1 MPHLPRIPERWQP
14 WAGLALAVVLAGLA
28 SIGLRQDSSW
38 DLQNYHLYNAWAFVH
53 GRFGLDWAPA
63 QLQSFY
69 SPYLDLPFY
78 ALFAADAPPRLIAFA
93 LAIPTGIAWY
103 CFARIVQVLFA
114 HEAQPLRT
122 RAALAA
128 FALGVTAPM
137 PISLIGTTM
146 NDWYVAA
153 CVVGALWLV
162 VRKGDPAAASTRTW
176 LVAGALVGAAAGL
189 KLTGSIYAVGL
200 GVAVLSLGRWRAVL
214 AAGLAMSAAFAL
226 TAGPWLATM
235 AARYGN
241 PLFPYFN
248 DVFRSPWADP
258 VSFSATRF
266 GPQTAVEWLV
276 FPYLLLV
283 KLEGYVAE
291 PEFRDARLA
300 LLYTL
305 VLAALALVAVRR
317 ARGGAP
323 PPASPARPAWRFL
336 AVFAVASFVAWA
348 LVYRIARYLVPLE
361 LLAGAFTAALVV
373 RLVPARRATLALAA
387 ALALVV
393 VTAKFPTWWRQP
405 FGEHFLAVDLPP
417 VKADALVLL
426 VSAEPMSYV
435 LPAFPA
441 DARFAGLVSNFNDP
455 GRHNRLQET
464 IARTIAGHRGAL
476 YSLAVPPGRGEGAAA
491 LARMGLRQVQCAVV
505 RTNLRVSPLELCELA
520 RSAPP

>member
-1 MPHLPRIPERWQP
+1 MSFAQRLLSRP
-14 WAGLALAVVLAGLA
+14 WLACAAAIALAGLA

-53 GRFGLDWAPA
+53 HRFGLDWAPA
-63 QLQSFY
+63 QLQSYY

-103 CFARIVQVLFA
+103 CFARIVALLFA
-114 HEAQPLRT
+114 DEGEPLRT
-122 RAALAA
+122 RATLVA

-153 CVVGALWLV
+153 CVLGALWLV
-162 VRKGDPAAASTRTW
+162 LRGGDPAQAGLRAW

-200 GVAVLSLGRWRAVL
+200 GAAVLSLARWRAL
-214 AAGLAMSAAFAL
+214 AVTGAALAGGFAL

-235 AARYGN
+235 HARYGN

-266 GPQTAVEWLV
+266 GPATPAEWLV

-300 LLYTL
+300 VLYT
-305 VLAALALVAVRR
+305 LALVAVARFVWRR
-317 ARGGAP
+317 ARGVEAAP
-323 PPASPARPAWRFL
+323 LPGPARAPWRFL
-336 AVFAVASFVAWA
+336 AVFWIASFVAWA
-348 LVYRIARYLVPLE
+348 LLYRIARYLVPLE
-361 LLAGAFTAALVV
+361 LLAGAFTAGLIV
-373 RLVPARRATLALAA
+373 RLVPARHATLALAS
-387 ALALVV
+387 ALLLVI

-405 FGEHFLAVDLPP
+405 FGEHFLAVEMPK
-417 VKADALVLL
+417 VKPDALVLL
-426 VSAEPMSYV
+426 VTPEPMSYV
-435 LPAFPA
+435 LPAFPP

-455 GRHNRLQET
+455 GRRNRLQAT
-464 IARTIAGHRGAL
+464 IAQAVRDHRGAL
-476 YSLAVPPGRGEGAAA
+476 YSLAVPPGRDEGAAA
-491 LARMGLRQVQCAVV
+491 LAQMGLARNGCAIV

-520 RSAPP
+520 RTPQP